1 LSFQEWFRRGKKKL
15 SPPKNI
21 TYLIAVVLGVIGI
34 LMQYGIVSFAGL
46 AQYSTA
52 MIVLGF
58 VLLALAALV
67 KGL

>member
-1 LSFQEWFRRGKKKL
+1 MKL

-21 TYLIAVVLGVIGI
+21 TYLIAVIIGVIGI
-34 LMQYGIVSFAGL
+34 LMEYSVVSFAGL
-46 AQYSTA
+46 EQYSTI

-58 VLLALAALV
+58 ILLALAALV